1 MEGAVTPM
9 VTRNKG
15 EAEPDRVSRLKV
27 EKGDFISASSVANVV
42 YCKRAG
48 LLAAE
53 SKDVN
58 RHDDMPVLDLL
69 PAYEIEEIRD
79 AIAQRWRRLLCGL
92 GALIVAAAICSS
104 LAAFDTFR
112 HARSTA
118 LVLFIVMI
126 ALVPFLL
133 STTGSLRE
141 LIRRLRA
148 ADFGTRREPDPAA
161 TDITPVFWWD
171 LWKSGFVPHRCER
184 LADDNWKLDGSPVR
198 ILRRGSLAIPVMH
211 TRKEHNFPKPQ
222 HLVRIMAYCHLVA
235 FTEGANVPYGIILY
249 GDTMQGVAVPNHPR
263 YRKPFHDALEELR
276 RLVTIADGGGP
287 APYPPPDPGT
297 CAGCPFGKPRLL
309 SKGIPTL
316 RNGKRLD
323 PHVLKPM
330 RGRTKYHCDCG
341 DRFEWCPSH
350 ELTKELRLQ
359 DLKGQSQS

>member
-1 MEGAVTPM
+1 MEGTVTPM
-9 VTRNKG
+9 ITRSTG
-15 EAEPDRVSRLKV
+15 GAEPNRVSRLKV

-58 RHDDMPVLDLL
+58 RRDDMPVLDLL
-69 PAYEIEEIRD
+69 PVYELEEIRD
-79 AIAQRWRRLLCGL
+79 AIAERWRRLLCGL
-92 GALIVAAAICSS
+92 GALIVAATICSS
-104 LAAFDTFR
+104 LAAFDSFQ
-112 HARSTA
+112 HARSTS
-118 LVLFIVMI
+118 LLLFIVMI

-133 STTGSLRE
+133 STTSSLNE

-161 TDITPVFWWD
+161 TDTTHVFWWD
-171 LWKSGFVPHRCER
+171 LWKSGFVSQRCDR
-184 LADDNWKLDGSPVR
+184 LADENWKLDGSPFRVLQR
-198 ILRRGSLAIPVMH
+198 DSWAIPVFR
-211 TRKEHNFPKPQ
+211 TRSVHDYPKPQ
-222 HLVRIMAYCHLVA
+222 HLVRIMAYCHLV
-235 FTEGANVPYGIILY
+235 ESQMGADVPYGIILY
-249 GDTMQGVAVPNHPR
+249 GDTMRGIAVPNHPR

-287 APYPPPDPGT
+287 PPYPPADINR
-297 CAGCPFGKPRLL
+297 CAGCPFGEPRLL

-330 RGRTKYHCDCG
+330 GGRTRYHCDCG
-341 DRFEWCPSH
+341 DRFEWCPTH
-350 ELTKELRLQ
+350 KLTDELRLQ
-359 DLKGQSQS
+359 DVKGAG